1 MSYDAVSLVNRVA
14 RIAGKHR
21 SHRFRRSPV
30 GARLPAMNDDAV
42 HLIDRVA

>member
-21 SHRFRRSPV
+21 SHRDRIPPV
-30 GARLPAMNDDAV
+30 GATGVAL
-42 HLIDRVA
+42 HLARDER